1 MVFYTLKKKKEK
13 SNYRIKGECEDCD
26 FHDLI
31 TQGIFVVAW
40 FVERLKL

>member
-1 MVFYTLKKKKEK
+1 M
-13 SNYRIKGECEDCD
+13 KGECKDSD

>member
-1 MVFYTLKKKKEK
+1 MVFQTLKKKEK
-13 SNYRIKGECEDCD
+13 NNYRMKGKCKDSD